1 MLYLIDEYKAE
12 FPTRVLTVLNKFT
25 DYEKNL
31 HEMTADEVNAIAAE
45 WKPVSKSTAE
55 DQKSALKS
63 YLVWLTEKGVK
74 VNFTANELV
83 MPVKETEYIVFDSDK
98 IHELWQEVFKAL
110 DRQATQTGKNFSTT
124 SYMITYVCG
133 LLSFYGLTMDQIF
146 ALDLSDVQPTGIIG
160 YDLPLTEKDIEILLD
175 YKEVN
180 QLDNGKKITGHKYIR
195 SAGIINP
202 DTIGKPLQKIS
213 FEEKDK
219 YLKKA
224 LLCRNLYKV
233 GIFGRMYQTEKET
246 YRKLRENS
254 KSFPEWFI
262 HGVELIAGR
271 EVQPNTRTQYKKEY
285 IAYRT
290 ERDAYIPEFS
300 EPEVI
305 TPDNPDSEIFE
316 MLDGLLENIE
326 KMKSE
331 ILSIKEKLK
340 EKNI

>member
-12 FPTRVLTVLNKFT
+12 FPTRVLTVLNKFA
-25 DYEKNL
+25 DCEKNL
-31 HEMTADEVNAIAAE
+31 HELTADEVNAIAAD
-45 WKPVSKSTAE
+45 WKPVNKNTAE

-63 YLVWLTEKGVK
+63 YLLWLAEKGVK
-74 VNFTANELV
+74 VNFAANELI

-110 DRQATQTGKNFSTT
+110 DRQATQTGRHFSTT

-160 YDLPLTEKDIEILLD
+160 YDLPLTQKDIEILLD

-180 QLDNGKKITGHKYIR
+180 QLENGKKVTGHKYIR

-202 DTIGKPLQKIS
+202 DTIGKPLQKNS

-224 LLCRNLYKV
+224 LLCSNLYKIGV
-233 GIFGRMYQTEKET
+233 FGRMYQTEKAT

-262 HGVELIAGR
+262 HGIELIVGR
-271 EVQPNTRTQYKKEY
+271 EVQPNTRTDYKKKY

-290 ERDAYIPEFS
+290 ERDAYMPEFS
-300 EPEVI
+300 ELEDILPE
-305 TPDNPDSEIFE
+305 NSYNEILE
-316 MLDGLLENIE
+316 MLDGLLDNIE

-331 ILSIKEKLK
+331 ILSIKEKISK
-340 EKNI
+340 IN